1 MKNNGWVKWSQYTDQ
16 GLVNFGQMPIRDVPK
31 TLREF
36 SQGAK
41 ELLDKTGADHVV
53 YGLKVYD
60 ENGELEAVKFYQLP
74 MDDATFDK
82 DVATLKNCTVY
93 ALHKG
98 TGNYTIR
105 RYDMKNIVMT
115 EQQIDS
121 AN

>member
-16 GLVNFGQMPIRDVPK
+16 GMVNFGQMPIRDVPK

-98 TGNYTIR
+98 STN
-105 RYDMKNIVMT
+105 
-115 EQQIDS
+115 
-121 AN
+121 